1 MSLIVKQKVSY
12 FDLLKRFVL
21 NKISYVIFKFYE
33 RYYNNNVFS
42 YEFKG
47 DYLSPAALE
56 NAESYINEGDAIEF
70 YKKEMNYSDMLK
82 LSQYYPYLKIEQDK
96 KDDLNLKIVNIGC
109 FYAGCDNLFIERNP
123 SCQVYGLDFGNLEK
137 YNDNLKNKNLHL
149 ISGYPLMTLESFI
162 EKNSNIQFDYAIFV
176 RTAVKINIE
185 QLYRYMRA
193 LTKISENIIFL
204 EPAKLQSSHLPS
216 IDVDKID
223 IDNPFKLYRGMYL
236 HNYSRLLENYGY
248 QIVEK
253 KVMSQD
259 NFNNSLT
266 KDHDFVYIHGAKTI

>member
-1 MSLIVKQKVSY
+1 MSLIVKQKVGY
-12 FDLLKRFVL
+12 LDLIRRYVL
-21 NKISYVIFKFYE
+21 NKISYVIFKLYE

-47 DYLSPAALE
+47 DYLSPDVLKDAE
-56 NAESYINEGDAIEF
+56 NYVNEGDAIEF
-70 YKKEMNYSDMLK
+70 YKKEMHYSDMLK

-96 KDDLNLKIVNIGC
+96 KNNENLKIVNIGC

-123 SCQVYGLDFGNLEK
+123 SCEVYGLDFGNLKK
-137 YNDNLKNKNLHL
+137 YNHNLKNINLHL
-149 ISGYPLMTLESFI
+149 LSGYPLMTLESFI
-162 EKNSNIQFDYAIFV
+162 EKDSNIQFDYAIFV

-185 QLYRYMRA
+185 QLHRYMRA
-193 LTKISENIIFL
+193 LTRISENIIFL
-204 EPAKLQSSHLPS
+204 EPAKLQSSYLPS
-216 IDVDKID
+216 IDVDNID

-253 KVMSQD
+253 KVLSQD
-259 NFNNSLT
+259 NFNHSLT
-266 KDHDFVYIHGAKTI
+266 KDHDFVYFHGAKKI

>member
-12 FDLLKRFVL
+12 FDLIKRYVL

-47 DYLSPAALE
+47 DYLSPDALE

-162 EKNSNIQFDYAIFV
+162 EKNSNIQFDYTIFV

-266 KDHDFVYIHGAKTI
+266 KDHDFVYFHGAKTI

>member
-12 FDLLKRFVL
+12 FNLIKRFVL
-21 NKISYVIFKFYE
+21 NKISYVIFKLYE
-33 RYYNNNVFS
+33 RYKDNNVFS

-47 DYLSPAALE
+47 DYLGLDTLE
-56 NAESYINEGDAIEF
+56 DAEKYVDEGDAIEF
-70 YKKEMNYSDMLK
+70 YKKEMNDNDMLK
-82 LSQYYPYLKIEQDK
+82 LSQYYPYLKIEQHK
-96 KDDLNLKIVNIGC
+96 KDDLNLKIANVGC
-109 FYAGCDNLFIERNP
+109 FYAGCYSLFIERNP
-123 SCQVYGLDFGNLEK
+123 SCEVYGLGFGNLEK
-137 YNDNLKNKNLHL
+137 YNYDLKNKNLHL
-149 ISGYPLMTLESFI
+149 ISGYPLMTLESLA
-162 EKNSNIQFDYAIFV
+162 EKESNIQFDYTIFV

-185 QLYRYMRA
+185 QLRRYMRT

-204 EPAKLQSSHLPS
+204 EPAKLARSHLPS

-236 HNYSRLLENYGY
+236 HNYSRLLEDYGY

-253 KVMSQD
+253 KVMSYD

-266 KDHDFVYIHGAKTI
+266 KDHDFVYYHGTKKI